1 MAQLLTFANFND
13 FHRHNVRY
21 MEAHFYVFFH
31 VFKLIERLERK
42 EEGVYNA
49 YNITDDNGRTIIAI
63 LVGGAYYLY
72 SSGWTPE
79 MLELLANQ
87 VDVAKCKT
95 GFQFLGQRDL
105 IAEVLNNYHAKWQV
119 IKDRLI
125 YTCQQV
131 ANKPE
136 KSHAVVQNAALHDV
150 YRLIELTI
158 DYGREE
164 YPAKLKRDEA
174 KAYAQVMYGIESN
187 NMFVVKHNG
196 KICSILQVI
205 QTDSYDRPVIGS
217 LYTIPS
223 ARNKGFA
230 ALLLRTVTDGL
241 LKNGSG
247 ECGLVSDVTNPA
259 SNKAFINVGYQP
271 IYEWLNAVIE

>member
-1 MAQLLTFANFND
+1 MK
-13 FHRHNVRY
+13 
-21 MEAHFYVFFH
+21 AHFYVFFH

-49 YNITDDNGRTIIAI
+49 YNITDDNGHTIIAI

-72 SSGWTPE
+72 SAGWTPK

-87 VDVAKCKT
+87 VDVEKCKA

-105 IAEVLNNYHAKWQV
+105 IAELLNKHHVKWQV

-131 ANKPE
+131 ANQPRKNN
-136 KSHAVVQNAALHDV
+136 AVVQNAAPPDIH
-150 YRLIELTI
+150 RLVELTL
-158 DYGREE
+158 DYDKEE
-164 YPAKLKRDEA
+164 YPAKLKQDEA
-174 KAYAQVMYGIESN
+174 KVYAQVIYGVESN

-196 KICSILQVI
+196 RICSILQVI
-205 QTDSYDRPVIGS
+205 QTDDYDRPVIGS

-223 ARNKGFA
+223 ERNKGFA
-230 ALLLRTVTDGL
+230 ALLLRMVTDGL
-241 LKNGSG
+241 LRNGCG
-247 ECGLVSDVTNPA
+247 ECGLVSDITNPA
-259 SNKAFINVGYQP
+259 SNKAFINVGYHP
-271 IYEWLNAVIE
+271 IYKWLNAVIE